1 MVQANHLPA
10 RGTDPATSWLAAEV
24 DPEGRR
30 RRARFWVSRALTVG
44 FPDGATDHEIRVWAD
59 REGCPYPVWTNR
71 LATERGVMRDE
82 GLVVPVEGVR
92 RPTGTGHLAQVWK
105 LADQ

>member
-44 FPDGATDHEIRVWAD
+44 FPDGATDHEIRV
-59 REGCPYPVWTNR
+59 C
-71 LATERGVMRDE
+71 
-82 GLVVPVEGVR
+82 GLTVKGAPTRCGRIGLLLNVV
-92 RPTGTGHLAQVWK
+92 
-105 LADQ
+105 